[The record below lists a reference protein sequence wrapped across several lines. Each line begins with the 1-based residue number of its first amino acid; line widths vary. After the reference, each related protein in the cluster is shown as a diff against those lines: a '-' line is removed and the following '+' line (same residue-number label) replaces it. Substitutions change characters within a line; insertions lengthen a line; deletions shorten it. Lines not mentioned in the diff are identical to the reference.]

1 MLEKDLERYL
11 VTLCKKY
18 NLVCIKGNPRG
29 VKGYPDRIVFGDNI
43 YFIELK
49 LGKENGS
56 YYGLTEMQNKWQAV
70 ISQTGAVCFCLTNKK
85 EIETTIRMIAKYSHV
100 KGIIN
105 PFGYDTAIKFP
116 AQEEEKR

>member
-1 MLEKDLERYL
+1 MLEKDLEKYL
-11 VTLCKKY
+11 VQQCKAY
-18 NLVCIKGNPRG
+18 NLVCIKGNPHG
-29 VKGYPDRIVFGDNI
+29 VKGYPDRVVFGDNV

-56 YYGLTEMQNKWQAV
+56 YYGLTEMQKKWKTVINQTQAEYM
-70 ISQTGAVCFCLTNKK
+70 CLTNKK
-85 EIETTIRMIAKYSHV
+85 EIETTIRMIAKYSHM

-116 AQEEEKR
+116 AQEEGER